1 MQLQTRDQ
9 VRALLGSVMMHGK
22 DSRRSQ
28 VAAASYLY
36 QLAEQVRDGSV
47 QDFDVR
53 WASQG
58 DVEAIVTPSR

>member
-1 MQLQTRDQ
+1 MQLNTRDQ
-9 VRALLGSVMMHGK
+9 VRALFGCAGMQSK
-22 DSRRSQ
+22 DSRQSQ

-53 WASQG
+53 WNTTG
-58 DVEAIVTPSR
+58 GVEASVTPRR

>member
-1 MQLQTRDQ
+1 MLETRSE
-9 VRALLGSVMMHGK
+9 VRTLFGRAETRAT

-36 QLAEQVRDGSV
+36 QLAEQVRAGTV

-53 WASQG
+53 WASHG
-58 DVEAIVTPSR
+58 DVEASVTPRR

>member
-1 MQLQTRDQ
+1 MLQSRGE
-9 VRALLGSVMMHGK
+9 VRALFGGMQTQAK

-47 QDFDVR
+47 RDFDVR
-53 WASQG
+53 WNATG
-58 DVEAIVTPSR
+58 DVEASVTPR